1 MMFLLE
7 IEISRW
13 PYRDYFKAVRNSG
26 FHEEFLSEN
35 DFKPVLAAFFC
46 YDYGANASQAVQKI
60 ATDQKDYHEQGFIQ
74 AFMLTSVFHEAL
86 SFVGSKGKAPG
97 SFDYFSDPKF
107 SNSLSMHHLV
117 T

>member
-13 PYRDYFKAVRNSG
+13 PYRDNFKAVRNGG

-46 YDYGANASQAVQKI
+46 NGYGANAS
-60 ATDQKDYHEQGFIQ
+60 
-74 AFMLTSVFHEAL
+74 
-86 SFVGSKGKAPG
+86 
-97 SFDYFSDPKF
+97 
-107 SNSLSMHHLV
+107 
-117 T
+117 